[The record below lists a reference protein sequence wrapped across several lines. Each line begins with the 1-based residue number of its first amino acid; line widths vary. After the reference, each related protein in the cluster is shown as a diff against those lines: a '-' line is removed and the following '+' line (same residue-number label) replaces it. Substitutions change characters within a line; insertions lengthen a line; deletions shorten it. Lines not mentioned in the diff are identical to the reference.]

1 MYKRIPFLLLLVFAI
16 SLCSCNNNIAQT
28 NKIKN
33 TGSTEAKVKA
43 LLATMSLED
52 KCGEMT
58 QLTIDMISVGSPYNL
73 TEPHQ
78 IDKVK
83 LKQVL
88 VDLKVGSI
96 LNAGGHAYSQKH
108 WHEIMN
114 SIQDIATK
122 EKKSGIPVLYGIDAI
137 HGTNYTSDATLYP
150 QQLGLAATWNPGLVT
165 KLGKMTAYETRA
177 SAIPWTFSPV
187 LDLGRDP
194 RWPRFWEGFGEDP
207 TLAGIMGAAMTEG
220 YQGKDVSNKY
230 QVAACLKHFLG
241 YSMPV
246 TGKDRTSA
254 WIPPRQ
260 MEQYVIPP
268 FKAAIDA
275 GIVSV
280 MINSGDIN
288 GIPVHTDPKIL
299 IDLLRNDL
307 GFKGVAVS
315 DWEDILLLVSRH
327 RVAKDHKEAIKM
339 AINAGVDMSMVPL
352 DLKFPVL
359 LKELVEEGE
368 IPMSRIDEAVGR
380 ILTMKFQLGLFDKTH
395 YPMSDY
401 PDFGSKKHMQLAMDA
416 ALESITL
423 LKNDD
428 NILPLSKTAKVLV
441 TGPNANSLNVLNGGW
456 TNTWQGDRPEFNTKG
471 KFTIL
476 EAIQNKIGKNNVTY
490 VEGAKLEEVVNIDE
504 AVAAA
509 KNVDVV
515 VLCLG
520 EKTYTEIVGNMD
532 DLNLSKAQIELAE
545 RLTATGKPVILVL
558 AEGRPRIVSAFEDK
572 MKAAIMLYLPGNEGA
587 PALAEILFGD
597 ANPSGKLPFT
607 YPRFANTLIPYY
619 HVGTDLVKSDF
630 SMNAFNPQWEFGH
643 GLSYTSFAYSD
654 LAMSK
659 ASIGTTGDFEV
670 SVKVTNTGKRDG
682 MEVVQLYTTDKVA
695 SVAPSVKVLR
705 KFEKISLKAG
715 ESRTVSFKL
724 NAKDLAF
731 VGRDN
736 KWVVEPG
743 DFEVHVGGISKGFV
757 VE

>member
-1 MYKRIPFLLLLVFAI
+1 MSKRIHLLLLMVFAL
-16 SLCSCNNNIAQT
+16 SLCNCNQNIAQT
-28 NKIKN
+28 NKALNQENID
-33 TGSTEAKVKA
+33 AKVKA

-58 QLTIDMISVGSPYNL
+58 QLSIDVISVGSPYNL

-78 IDKVK
+78 IDAAK
-83 LKQVL
+83 LKKVL

-96 LNAGGHAYSQKH
+96 LNCGGHGYSQSH
-108 WHEIMN
+108 WHEIIN
-114 SIQDIATK
+114 SVQEAATK

-137 HGTNYTSDATLYP
+137 HGVNYTTDATLYP

-177 SAIPWTFSPV
+177 SGIPWTFSPV

-207 TLAGIMGAAMTEG
+207 TLAGIMGAAMTKG
-220 YQGKDVSNKY
+220 YQGDNIADKY

-241 YSMPV
+241 YSMPL
-246 TGKDRTSA
+246 TGKDRTSV
-254 WIPPRQ
+254 WLPERQ
-260 MEQYVIPP
+260 LRQYVIPP

-288 GIPVHTDPKIL
+288 GIPVHSNPKIL
-299 IDLLRNDL
+299 KDLLRDEL
-307 GFKGVAVS
+307 GFEGVAVS
-315 DWEDILLLVSRH
+315 DWEDIILLVSRH
-327 RVAKDHKEAIKM
+327 RIAKDHKEAIKI
-339 AINAGVDMSMVPL
+339 AINAGVDMSMVPM
-352 DLKFPVL
+352 DLEFPVL
-359 LKELVEEGE
+359 LKQLVEEGE
-368 IPMSRIDEAVGR
+368 IPMSRINEAVSR
-380 ILTMKFQLGLFDKTH
+380 ILTMKYKLGLFEKTH
-395 YPMSDY
+395 YAISDY
-401 PDFGSKKHMQLAMDA
+401 PDFASKKHQQLAMDA

-423 LKNDD
+423 LKNTD
-428 NILPLSKTAKVLV
+428 NTLPLSKNAKVLV

-456 TNTWQGDRPEFNTKG
+456 TNTWQGNDPKYNTKG

-490 VEGAKLEEVVNIDE
+490 VEGSKLEEVVNIDE

-509 KNVDVV
+509 KNVDAI

-532 DLNLSKAQIELAE
+532 DLNLSRAQIELAE

-572 MKAAIMLYLPGNEGA
+572 TKAAIMLYLPGNEGA

-607 YPRFANTLIPYY
+607 YPRYSNTLIPYY
-619 HVGTDLVKSDF
+619 HTGTDRIKFDF
-630 SMNAFNPQWEFGH
+630 STNAFNPQWEFGH
-643 GLSYTSFAYSD
+643 GLSYTNFAYSD
-654 LAMSK
+654 LAMTK
-659 ASIGTTGDFEV
+659 NSISTTGDFEV
-670 SVKVTNTGKRDG
+670 SVKVTNTGKRAG
-682 MEVVQLYTTDKVA
+682 KEVVQLFTTDKVA
-695 SVAPSVKVLR
+695 TVAPSVKVLR
-705 KFEKISLKAG
+705 HFEKVSLKPG
-715 ESRTVSFKL
+715 ESKTVNFKL

-731 VGRDN
+731 VGIHN
-736 KWVVEPG
+736 KWIVEPG
-743 DFEVHVGGISKGFV
+743 DFEVHVGGLTKAFTV
-757 VE
+757 K

>member
-1 MYKRIPFLLLLVFAI
+1 MCKRIPFLLLLVFAL
-16 SLCSCNNNIAQT
+16 SLCNCNNNIAQT
-28 NKIKN
+28 NN
-33 TGSTEAKVKA
+33 TLSQKSTEAKVKA

-58 QLTIDMISVGSPYNL
+58 QLTIDMISVGNPYNL

-83 LKQVL
+83 LRKIL

-96 LNAGGHAYSQKH
+96 LNAGGHAYSQEH
-108 WHEIMN
+108 WHEIIG
-114 SIQDIATK
+114 SIQDMATK

-137 HGTNYTSDATLYP
+137 HGVNYTANATLYP
-150 QQLGLAATWNPGLVT
+150 QQLGLAATWNADLVT
-165 KLGKMTAYETRA
+165 RLGKMTAYETRA
-177 SAIPWTFSPV
+177 SGIPWTFSPV

-207 TLAGIMGAAMTEG
+207 TLAGIMGAAMTKG
-220 YQGKDVSNKY
+220 YQGDDISNKY

-254 WIPPRQ
+254 WIPERQ
-260 MEQYVIPP
+260 LQQYVIPP

-280 MINSGDIN
+280 MVNSGDIN
-288 GIPVHTDPKIL
+288 GIPVHANPKL
-299 IDLLRNDL
+299 LKDLLRDEL
-307 GFKGVAVS
+307 GFEGVAVS
-315 DWEDILLLVSRH
+315 DWEDIILLVSRH

-339 AINAGVDMSMVPL
+339 AVNAGVDMSMVPL
-352 DLKFPVL
+352 DLTFPVL

-380 ILTMKFQLGLFDKTH
+380 ILTMKFKLGLFDNTH
-395 YPMSDY
+395 YSMSDY
-401 PDFGSKKHMQLAMDA
+401 PDFASKKHMQLAMDA

-428 NILPLSKTAKVLV
+428 NTLPLSKTAKVLV
-441 TGPNANSLNVLNGGW
+441 TGPNAHSLNVLNGGW
-456 TNTWQGDRPEFNTKG
+456 TNTWQGDKPEYNTKG

-476 EAIQNKIGKNNVTY
+476 EAIQNKIGKGNVTY
-490 VEGAKLEEVVNIDE
+490 VEGSKLEETVNIEE

-532 DLNLSKAQIELAE
+532 DLNLSRAQIELAE

-558 AEGRPRIVSAFEDK
+558 AQGRPRIVSAFEDK
-572 MKAAIMLYLPGNEGA
+572 TKAAIMLYLPGNEGA
-587 PALAEILFGD
+587 PALADILFGD

-607 YPRFANTLIPYY
+607 YPRYANTLIPYY
-619 HVGTDLVKSDF
+619 HTGTDRMKFDF
-630 SMNAFNPQWEFGH
+630 STNAFNPQWEFGH

-659 ASIGTTGDFEV
+659 SSISMTGDFEV
-670 SVKVTNTGKRDG
+670 SVKVTNTGKRAG
-682 MEVVQLYTTDKVA
+682 KEVVQLYTTDKVA
-695 SVAPSVKVLR
+695 SIAPSVKVLR
-705 KFEKISLKAG
+705 KFEKISLKPG

-724 NAKDLAF
+724 NAKDLSF
-731 VGRDN
+731 VGIQN
-736 KWVVEPG
+736 KWILEPG
-743 DFEVHVGGISKGFV
+743 DFEVHVAGLMKAFV
-757 VE
+757 VK